1 MCHACKKKGHFKS
14 QCYATE
20 AIGDIATSKQE
31 LDNSDTTFLN
41 TIDTAEN
48 SSWNKTIMVDGKQ
61 ICFKLDTGAEA
72 TVVSE
77 EVLELLGPVQ
87 LRKPTKG
94 FVDQIKSP

>member
-1 MCHACKKKGHFKS
+1 MPTRKRATS
-14 QCYATE
+14 NLCYTTK
-20 AIGDIATSKQE
+20 AIDDIATSKQE

-48 SSWNKTIMVDGKQ
+48 SNWNKTIMVDGKQ

-87 LRKPTKG
+87 LRKPTKRWTRSKALEG
-94 FVDQIKSP
+94 PW